1 MALDVTGK
9 IVQMLDLQSGTSAR
23 GDWKK
28 QDFILETEDQYPRKI
43 CISLWGD
50 RINDI
55 AGVQVGKDLITASV
69 SLESREFNGRWYTDV
84 RAWRIQRASQVAQPQ
99 AAPSANS
106 PTASQFPVDDYAN
119 VRKDQLNDLP
129 FEEDKLDDLPF

>member
-9 IVQMLDLQSGTSAR
+9 IVQLLDLQSGTSAR

-28 QDFILETEDQYPRKI
+28 QDFILETEEQFPRKI

-55 AGVQVGKDLITASV
+55 TGVLIGKELITVSV
-69 SLESREFNGRWYTDV
+69 TLESREFNGRWYTDV
-84 RAWRIQRASQVAQPQ
+84 RAWKIQRAGQVTQPQ
-99 AAPSANS
+99 AVPTVNS
-106 PTASQFPVDDYAN
+106 PTASQFPVNDYAT
-119 VRKDQLNDLP
+119 VGKDPLNDLP
-129 FEEDKLDDLPF
+129 LEEDKLDDLPF